1 MGCTGA
7 GQRGPIEICV
17 WMGCTGAV
25 PKITRIFVKGNV
37 GLFLNINLFAKEMF
51 CPQGQEHLNKL
62 KLSCVNLSLS

>member
-1 MGCTGA
+1 
-7 GQRGPIEICV
+7 
-17 WMGCTGAV
+17 MGCTGAV

-37 GLFLNINLFAKEMF
+37 GLFLNIIVFAKEMF